1 MVGIFAIMAVAM
13 GLAGAILVVENVL
26 RLPRTNRNILPR
38 NFFLFPES
46 FREDEINTKPNKL
59 NDNSM
64 LLLTI
69 YSNFLITVHCV
80 SGKLNN

>member
-26 RLPRTNRNILPR
+26 RLPRTNRYIFLL
-38 NFFLFPES
+38 FFLFPES
-46 FREDEINTKPNKL
+46 SREDEINTKPNKL

-64 LLLTI
+64 LLLII
-69 YSNFLITVHCV
+69 YSNFKQT
-80 SGKLNN
+80 